1 MCIITEDLPS
11 ADSGGQHHIKLYV
24 RAELESSYTP
34 VHVIFVLERQC
45 HSRQCRGRGGCS
57 SVAAFLLC
65 EWSRTGN
72 VNAQWKNHP
81 HGGSSLQG
89 SDEQPS
95 LMAKGCIPLWES
107 FRFECRSESPHPSVS
122 SGQNEVVWPSLFC
135 QGLQDNK
142 TTRFSYLETPA
153 TKSTW

>member
-1 MCIITEDLPS
+1 MCIITEDLLS

-24 RAELESSYTP
+24 RAELKSSYMP

-45 HSRQCRGRGGCS
+45 HSRQCRGRGGCC

-65 EWSRTGN
+65 EWSRMGN
-72 VNAQWKNHP
+72 GNAQWKNHP
-81 HGGSSLQG
+81 HGGSFLQG

-95 LMAKGCIPLWES
+95 LTAKSCIPPREL
-107 FRFECRSESPHPSVS
+107 FIFECRSESPCPRIS
-122 SGQNEVVWPSLFC
+122 SGPNEVVWPLLFC
-135 QGLQDNK
+135 RGLQDNK
-142 TTRFSYLETPA
+142 TTGISYLETPA